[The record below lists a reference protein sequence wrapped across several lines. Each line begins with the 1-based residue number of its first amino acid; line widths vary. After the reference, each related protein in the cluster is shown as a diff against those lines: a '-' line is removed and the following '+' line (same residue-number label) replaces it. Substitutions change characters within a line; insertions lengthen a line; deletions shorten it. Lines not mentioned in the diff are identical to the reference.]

1 MSTTPIIAFENVT
14 KEYRLDEEHSIFPV
28 KGLSLEIHPGELI
41 VIIGRSGT
49 GKTTMLNL
57 AAGLVHPTEG
67 RVFIQGKD
75 LSGLSDK
82 QVSRLRSHQLGFV
95 FQFPSLLPPLT
106 VLDNIMFPTTFLED
120 GKLNARER
128 AIAILER
135 LGLADKANVLP
146 KQLSAGE
153 QKRVVIAR
161 SLINNPALI
170 LADEPTSDLDAKTET
185 EVMSIMRSINEEGV
199 TFLIVTHSLDL
210 MEFAS
215 RAFEMDHGVLNQVYS
230 DR

>member
-1 MSTTPIIAFENVT
+1 MSTTSILTFENVT
-14 KEYRLDEEHSIFPV
+14 KEYHLDEENVIAPVRDLSFDIHS
-28 KGLSLEIHPGELI
+28 GELI

-57 AAGLVHPTEG
+57 AAGLVRPTAG
-67 RVFIQGKD
+67 RVLINGRD

-82 QVSRLRSHQLGFV
+82 EVSALRSHQLGFV

-106 VLDNIMFPTTFLED
+106 VIDNIMFPTTFVGD
-120 GKLNARER
+120 GHNARDR
-128 AIAILER
+128 ALQILEN
-135 LGLADKANVLP
+135 LGLSDKADVFP

-161 SLINNPALI
+161 SLINEPALI
-170 LADEPTSDLDAKTET
+170 LADEPTSDLDSKTET
-185 EVMSIMRSINEEGV
+185 EVMTILRDINATGV
-199 TFLIVTHSLDL
+199 TFLIVTHNLEL
-210 MEFAS
+210 VEFAS
-215 RAFEMDHGVLNQVYS
+215 RAFEMEHGVLKQIQS

>member
-1 MSTTPIIAFENVT
+1 MSQPTILAFENVT
-14 KEYRLDEEHSIFPV
+14 KEYHLDEENVIAPV
-28 KGLSLEIHPGELI
+28 HDLSFEIHPGELI

-57 AAGLVHPTEG
+57 AAGLVRPTAG
-67 RVFIQGKD
+67 RVLINGRD

-82 QVSRLRSHQLGFV
+82 EVSTLRSHQLGFV

-106 VLDNIMFPTTFLED
+106 VLDNIMFPTTFVGD
-120 GKLNARER
+120 GRRNARER
-128 AIAILER
+128 AMGILDR
-135 LGLADKANVLP
+135 LGLSDKADVFP

-161 SLINNPALI
+161 SLINEPSLI

-185 EVMSIMRSINEEGV
+185 EVMSILRGINADGV

-210 MEFAS
+210 VEFAT
-215 RAFEMDHGVLNQVYS
+215 RAFEMEHGILNQVYS